1 MLTGRIKSASY
12 FLQNYSISILGQ
24 KLELVSIIESI
35 ATSEQ
40 QRILDNLYVKILVNY
55 GIFALVLYNWI
66 NVRLMK
72 LFFKKKN
79 KLIIIIMFTV
89 SIYGILESMVIIP
102 SFSLFLILT
111 SDLFVKE

>member
-1 MLTGRIKSASY
+1 M
-12 FLQNYSISILGQ
+12 
-24 KLELVSIIESI
+24 
-35 ATSEQ
+35 
-40 QRILDNLYVKILVNY
+40 
-55 GIFALVLYNWI
+55 
-66 NVRLMK
+66 RLMK